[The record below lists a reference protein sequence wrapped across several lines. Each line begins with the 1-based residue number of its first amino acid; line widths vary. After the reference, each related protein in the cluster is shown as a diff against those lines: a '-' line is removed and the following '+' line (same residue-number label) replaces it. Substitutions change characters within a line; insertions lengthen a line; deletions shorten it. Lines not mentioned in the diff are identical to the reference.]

1 MYDDINNVFNNLIS
15 CINPLDRKNLL
26 ISLKNTIK
34 KYEMFLYNAI
44 KIDLNKSEYETY
56 LTEISLVYE
65 ELTYFI
71 KNTIKLSRPKKVR
84 SCIAQIPS
92 KAYIYNEPF
101 GKVLIISPW
110 NYPIQLA
117 LIPLVGALA
126 GGNSTIIKPSEYT
139 PNTSLVLQK
148 IVDEALPK
156 NVCQVILGDKDVSNY
171 LSQLKFDKIFF
182 TGSSNVGKIICENA
196 SKNLVPVV
204 LELGGKSPVLI
215 FDTKDINLAAK
226 RLVFAKWLNAGQTC
240 VAPDYVFIK
249 KEYYND
255 FIKYLEIYINKYINL
270 NIKNNLYPKII
281 TNRHLERLLN
291 LFDKD
296 TVLNDYYLD
305 SENHILG
312 PVLVK
317 EDNLDSKLMSE
328 EIFGPILPIITIDNL
343 DNAISYIKSKDKPL
357 ALYIF
362 SDNKDKTN
370 QLLQILSY
378 GSACVNDAVVQITVP
393 SLPFGGIGG
402 SGMGNYHGHY
412 SYKAFT
418 HEKSVLVR
426 QKYLDLELRYP
437 PYSKKTT
444 LIKKILK

>member
-56 LTEISLVYE
+56 LTEIGLVYE

-117 LIPLVGALA
+117 LILLVGALA

-156 NVCQVILGDKDVSNY
+156 KC
-171 LSQLKFDKIFF
+171 LS
-182 TGSSNVGKIICENA
+182 
-196 SKNLVPVV
+196 
-204 LELGGKSPVLI
+204 
-215 FDTKDINLAAK
+215 
-226 RLVFAKWLNAGQTC
+226 
-240 VAPDYVFIK
+240 
-249 KEYYND
+249 
-255 FIKYLEIYINKYINL
+255 
-270 NIKNNLYPKII
+270 
-281 TNRHLERLLN
+281 
-291 LFDKD
+291 
-296 TVLNDYYLD
+296 
-305 SENHILG
+305 
-312 PVLVK
+312 
-317 EDNLDSKLMSE
+317 
-328 EIFGPILPIITIDNL
+328 
-343 DNAISYIKSKDKPL
+343 SY
-357 ALYIF
+357 F
-362 SDNKDKTN
+362 
-370 QLLQILSY
+370 
-378 GSACVNDAVVQITVP
+378 
-393 SLPFGGIGG
+393 
-402 SGMGNYHGHY
+402 
-412 SYKAFT
+412 
-418 HEKSVLVR
+418 R
-426 QKYLDLELRYP
+426 
-437 PYSKKTT
+437 
-444 LIKKILK
+444 